1 MAPISKKI
9 AAAALLAAAAA
20 VGNALPVQVL
30 PGSDITAETLAKAI
44 IRRMT
49 TDGGVVQY
57 AGNAV
62 IQGATP
68 LPYDRQFASYTG
80 ASPLLVVDSDGE
92 GVAFGTQPVE
102 AVFTGVKTL
111 FNNANPPNSGSN
123 AQSGTPGVGT
133 LDQAF
138 DSAGYLNYVYVAFD
152 AVIPAGELTINY
164 AFCTARVN
172 PGDGITDA
180 MAISLEGTAGT
191 SYAYTNL
198 IPGPTPGSL
207 QTTGYLA
214 IHDPPLANW
223 VPATDVGLS
232 GTTTTS
238 CLAEAQATTMLTVA
252 GTYTVRITIAQNGNF
267 GTANTLEESQPTFAF
282 VAASTWTAPL
292 DCPARPAHC
301 H

>member
-1 MAPISKKI
+1 MKKI

-20 VGNALPVQVL
+20 VGQALPVQL
-30 PGSDITAETLAKAI
+30 APGSDITAETLAKAI
-44 IRRMT
+44 ARKMT
-49 TDGGVVQY
+49 SEGGVVQY

-68 LPYDRQFASYTG
+68 LPFDRQFAFYG
-80 ASPLLVVDSDGE
+80 EASPSLVLNSNGV
-92 GVAFGTQPVE
+92 GVAFATQPVE

-111 FNNANPPNSGSN
+111 FNNASPPNSGSN

-133 LDQAF
+133 LDPAF

-152 AVIPAGELTINY
+152 AVIPAGELTVDY

-172 PGDGITDA
+172 PGDGIADA

-214 IHDPPLANW
+214 LVDPPLANW
-223 VPATDVGLS
+223 VPGADVDLEAGI
-232 GTTTTS
+232 TH
-238 CLAEAQATTMLTVA
+238 CLVQAQATTTLTDA
-252 GTYTVRITIAQNGNF
+252 GTYTVRFTIAQNGNF
-267 GTANTLEESQPTFAF
+267 GGLNTLADSQPTYAF
-282 VAASTWTAPL
+282 LAAGM
-292 DCPARPAHC
+292 
-301 H
+301 